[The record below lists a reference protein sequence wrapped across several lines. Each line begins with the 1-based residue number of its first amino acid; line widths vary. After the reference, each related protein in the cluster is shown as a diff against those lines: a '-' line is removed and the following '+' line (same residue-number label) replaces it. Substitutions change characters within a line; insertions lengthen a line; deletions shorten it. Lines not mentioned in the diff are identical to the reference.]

1 MNNKKKKQWLYE
13 FEAVETI
20 RNEDGSQESK
30 TRYFSIAKPNRRARE
45 EGELFYAAETSRF
58 AKAGVLPKAAWNTIL
73 SNGGGAI
80 SDLDREGYGTLLM
93 RYRDL
98 AFEVQTSLLKD
109 ENERTEVESEKLS
122 EAVLELGVI
131 GREVQAFEADQ
142 INIFEN
148 TAEAKAR
155 NRTILWWVMC
165 LAHEKVKT
173 DYKPVIDAKSFE
185 DKLDLYDD
193 LEEDVDGNNFILN
206 VLKRT
211 MYLITVWYLGRAS
224 TNEEL
229 AEFDKTFKSEGLG
242 IGTEER
248 QPVSL
253 EAVTEVLGE
262 AVAVGLYPDKK
273 VKTDEVKTDE
283 VKTDEVKTDEV
294 KTDEVKT

>member
-1 MNNKKKKQWLYE
+1 MDLNLNNFVKGLISRDVKKLYLGFLYTLEDMRDGGIISDDEFNRQRKRVLDHGNKKKKQWLYE

-185 DKLDLYDD
+185 GKLDLYDD
-193 LEEDVDGNNFILN
+193 LEEDVDGNNFGL
-206 VLKRT
+206 VS
-211 MYLITVWYLGRAS
+211 GAS
-224 TNEEL
+224 
-229 AEFDKTFKSEGLG
+229 KH
-242 IGTEER
+242 
-248 QPVSL
+248 
-253 EAVTEVLGE
+253 
-262 AVAVGLYPDKK
+262 
-273 VKTDEVKTDE
+273 
-283 VKTDEVKTDEV
+283 
-294 KTDEVKT
+294 